1 MRLVMPPAYG
11 GIKRYRD
18 PSLCPSIC
26 LSHGAAALGYRHSGC
41 LQLSHDCRPWT
52 DVDPPRVELPSAW
65 AYHLFSISSNSRSS
79 SSIIDCG
86 QVLAWTSLYFDAYYV
101 SQYLLGSLVNVCLCC
116 DSCSFIYSK
125 LND

>member
-52 DVDPPRVELPSAW
+52 GVDPPRVELPSAG
-65 AYHLFSISSNSRSS
+65 AYHLPAPGTIT
-79 SSIIDCG
+79 CC
-86 QVLAWTSLYFDAYYV
+86 YY
-101 SQYLLGSLVNVCLCC
+101 YNMNCLLVMTV
-116 DSCSFIYSK
+116 SCSEMAEPIQMLFA
-125 LND
+125 